1 MYNVYFCSERDYTC
15 VKLNTMN
22 NAQNVHKEHRGLWDC
37 VGGALDFSSWSA
49 ELEFHRWELHPAYL
63 HYLPRAAE
71 GAAETNTV
79 GKRSSSASAFLRLP
93 CKPVRMCT
101 GKLETNSPVV
111 IWALKVW
118 GIWTELKTPSPRYQ
132 LEMFSHFKDAG
143 GGVSHLGESPL
154 SLPLDGFATFLTG
167 VGDPFL
173 RLSAPLPRFQK
184 SIVLSP
190 QIRSRW
196 SQAWPDWTLPIPEF
210 GKSLVLG
217 PQTSTT

>member
-1 MYNVYFCSERDYTC
+1 MGQC
-15 VKLNTMN
+15 
-22 NAQNVHKEHRGLWDC
+22 G
-37 VGGALDFSSWSA
+37 
-49 ELEFHRWELHPAYL
+49 
-63 HYLPRAAE
+63 
-71 GAAETNTV
+71 
-79 GKRSSSASAFLRLP
+79 SSSGLFFLVCRVGILQVGAPPSISALPASSCRGRCGDKRRWKETLFCLRLP

-101 GKLETNSPVV
+101 RKLETNSPVV

-118 GIWTELKTPSPRYQ
+118 GIWTELKTPSPRHQ
-132 LEMFSHFKDAG
+132 LEMFSYFKDAG
-143 GGVSHLGESPL
+143 DGESHLGEFPL